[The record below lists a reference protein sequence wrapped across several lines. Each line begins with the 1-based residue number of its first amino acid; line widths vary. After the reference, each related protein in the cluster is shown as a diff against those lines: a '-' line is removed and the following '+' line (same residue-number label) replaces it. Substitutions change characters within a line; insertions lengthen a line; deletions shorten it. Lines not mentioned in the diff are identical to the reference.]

1 MKVFMQQIQMK
12 TILYLS
18 TLLIFIAS
26 PCHSA
31 TIKAGDMLDI
41 VVVQHPEF
49 SGRYQVY
56 PNGTIDYPLLPDA
69 VVANTTT
76 SELGNDLTL
85 RLARHIDNPLVLVS
99 IVQKPEIVMTV
110 LGLVAKPGNVVT
122 YSGATVQEV
131 LFGAGGPILDVA
143 DLEHIRVIHK
153 TRQPSIETC
162 NLKLFLTD
170 GDIDKLPP
178 LSAGDIIVVPSLQ
191 KTAKVKCIGAV
202 QKPGLYALEGK
213 TTMFEMIYLA
223 GGPAERAD
231 LSRVRRLS
239 QVNGKTM
246 EEIINVQTFIDK
258 GQMDA
263 IPMVNEGDVIIVY
276 SKWFD
281 GKTFLTIL
289 NNTLLF
295 IVTIQAFR
303 GAFK

>member
-1 MKVFMQQIQMK
+1 MISSKS
-12 TILYLS
+12 ILPLFAL
-18 TLLIFIAS
+18 LLIAAVPS
-26 PCHSA
+26 SAA

-41 VVVQHPEF
+41 VVVQHAEF
-49 SGRYQVY
+49 SGRYVVNQ
-56 PNGTIDYPLLPDA
+56 NGTIDYPLLSDA

-76 SELGNDLTL
+76 GELGNDLTL

-99 IVQKPEIVMTV
+99 IVHKPEIVMTV
-110 LGLVAKPGNVVT
+110 LGLVAKPGPVVT
-122 YSGATVQEV
+122 YAGATLQEV
-131 LFGAGGPILDVA
+131 LFCAGGTVPDIA
-143 DLEHIRVIHK
+143 DLEHVRVIHK
-153 TRQPSIETC
+153 IRQPPLETC
-162 NLKLFLTD
+162 NLKAFLVN
-170 GDIDKLPP
+170 GDIEKLPQ
-178 LSAGDIIVVPSLQ
+178 LFAGDIIVVPSLQ

-239 QVNGKTM
+239 QTAGGKTT
-246 EEIINVQTFIDK
+246 EEIINVQAFIDK

-263 IPMVNEGDVIIVY
+263 IPMANEGDVIIVY

>member
-1 MKVFMQQIQMK
+1 
-12 TILYLS
+12 
-18 TLLIFIAS
+18 
-26 PCHSA
+26 
-31 TIKAGDMLDI
+31 MLDI

-49 SGRYQVY
+49 SGHYAVNQ
-56 PNGTIDYPLLPDA
+56 NGTIDYPLLADA

-110 LGLVAKPGNVVT
+110 LGQVAKPGPVVT
-122 YSGATVQEV
+122 YGGATLQEV
-131 LFGAGGPILDVA
+131 IFGAGGALPEIA
-143 DLEHIRVIHK
+143 DLEHVRVIHK
-153 TRQPSIETC
+153 IRQPSLETC
-162 NLKLFLTD
+162 NLKVFLID
-170 GDIDKLPP
+170 GDIEKLPP
-178 LSAGDIIVVPSLQ
+178 LYAGDIVVVPSLQ

-202 QKPGLYALEGK
+202 QKPGLYAIEGK

-239 QVNGKTM
+239 QAPGGKTM
-246 EEIINVQTFIDK
+246 EEIINIQAFIDK

-263 IPMVNEGDVIIVY
+263 IPMANEGDVIIVY